1 VTKDLTALVTI
12 AEQAVPTVK
21 IAPAAFGAWL
31 ERSEHGRALLAS
43 FASDGASDGAGD
55 GASEV
60 PTDATRVRVAELWL
74 ACAIESGDEAAA
86 RELDAR
92 FVAPLG
98 ETLARMRLDDAELDD
113 VKQIVREK
121 LLVRDANGHAR
132 ISEYAGQGRMAGL
145 VQVIATREAL
155 SRIRRGKRDVNDA
168 NVANDANHDRRD
180 LDAPLAAAVD
190 PGLEA
195 LKGKYRAAFRAA
207 FADAVATLSPK
218 ERNLLRMHLLGGVTL
233 EQLAAI
239 HGVHRASIVRWLK
252 DARDT
257 VLTKTKASLAHIMNV
272 RADELESL
280 HALAESRL
288 DASIERLLMTN
299 DPAADTRNDES

>member
-1 VTKDLTALVTI
+1 VTKDRDASTPERLWAI
-12 AEQAVPTVK
+12 AQEAVPAVK
-21 IAPAAFGAWL
+21 IAAPAFGAWL

-43 FASDGASDGAGD
+43 AAADDTTHA
-55 GASEV
+55 
-60 PTDATRVRVAELWL
+60 RVVELWL
-74 ACAIESGDEAAA
+74 ACAVEAGDAVAA
-86 RELDAR
+86 REIDSR
-92 FVAPLG
+92 FIAPL
-98 ETLARMRLDDAELDD
+98 EQTLARMRLDDAELDE

-121 LLVRDANGHAR
+121 LLVRDTSGRAR

-155 SRIRRGKRDVNDA
+155 SRIRRSKRDVHDA
-168 NVANDANHDRRD
+168 DEDGRE
-180 LDAPLAAAVD
+180 LEAPFAGAVD

-195 LKGKYRAAFRAA
+195 LKAKYRTAFRAA
-207 FADAVATLSPK
+207 FADAVAALSPK

-233 EQLAAI
+233 EQLAI
-239 HGVHRASIVRWLK
+239 MHGVHRASIVRWLK
-252 DARDT
+252 DARDA
-257 VLTKTKASLAHIMNV
+257 VLSKTKVGLARTLNV

-299 DPAADTRNDES
+299 DPSSDDDNDGS